1 MPTDSMEIV
10 AAVFKGEK
18 QRRQEQKN
26 NEDQSV
32 EKCERESQICK
43 NVC

>member
-32 EKCERESQICK
+32 EKCERESQICE